1 MKALVTLVLLAVAAP
16 AWARQIEISP
26 LASYTTAAELDQ
38 TALNV
43 EDLTI
48 SRGFTWGAQGTYFV
62 STHVGF
68 EVLWAYQ
75 STALSMSTRAGDG
88 SLFSMETNQVH
99 GNVVYQFRDS
109 VASLRPFVFGGV
121 GTTIFSA
128 PDLDT
133 ESKVSWTVGGGLK
146 WFVQEHVGLKG
157 QARYKPT
164 ELHDTSSSVCD
175 PFGFCQGS
183 LKHLEFAGGVVFRF

>member
-1 MKALVTLVLLAVAAP
+1 MKTIVTLALVFAASP
-16 AWARQIEISP
+16 AWARQIEITP
-26 LASYTTAAELDQ
+26 LASFTTAAEIDQ
-38 TALNV
+38 TAVNV
-43 EDLTI
+43 DDLSI
-48 SRGFTWGAQGTYFV
+48 GRGFTWGAQGTYFV
-62 STHVGF
+62 STHLGF

-75 STALSMSTRAGDG
+75 STVLSMSTRSGDG
-88 SLFSMETNQVH
+88 ALFSMETNQVH
-99 GNVVYQFRDS
+99 GNVVYQFRDR
-109 VASLRPFVFGGV
+109 VASLRPFIFGGV

-128 PDLDT
+128 PDLER
-133 ESKVSWTVGGGLK
+133 ESKASWTLGGGLK

-164 ELHDTSSSVCD
+164 ELQDSAASVCD